1 MTAAPL
7 HIIGLGPGDAS
18 LLPPLALTALEGAH
32 TVVGYG
38 LYVDLV
44 PASLLTGKRV
54 VTTGMRHETE
64 RCAAAIDAALAGQ
77 RTAVVCSGDAGVY
90 GMSGLVLE
98 LLEARGLLDTVPV
111 EVIPGIPAVCGAAAL
126 LGAPLMH
133 DFACISLSD
142 LLTPWELILRRLD
155 AAFGADFVVALYN
168 PRSRGRQGHLEEAL
182 ALARRH
188 CAAHT
193 PVGLVRK
200 AYRPDQSVAV
210 CALADFD
217 PALVDMLS
225 LVLVGN
231 SSTKAM
237 GKYMVTPRGYDVRR
251 EKTASG
257 SAELCSSRAM
267 VIDTKE
273 SRA

>member
-1 MTAAPL
+1 MSVTGASL
-7 HIIGLGPGDAS
+7 HIVGLGPGDAS
-18 LLPPLALTALEGAH
+18 LLPPLALAALEQAQ
-32 TVVGYG
+32 TLVGYG
-38 LYVDLV
+38 LYVDMV
-44 PASLLTGKRV
+44 PMELRAGKRV

-64 RCAAAIDAALAGQ
+64 RCQAAIDAALAGE
-77 RTAVVCSGDAGVY
+77 RTAVVCSGDAGIY

-98 LLEARGLLDTVPV
+98 LLHARNLLDTVPV

-182 ALARRH
+182 SIARRH
-188 CAAHT
+188 RGPQT
-193 PVGLVRK
+193 PVGLVRQ
-200 AYRPDQSVAV
+200 AYRPDQSVSV
-210 CALADFD
+210 CTLEEAD
-217 PALVDMLS
+217 AEAVDMLS

-231 SSTKAM
+231 ASTRRL
-237 GKYMVTPRGYDVRR
+237 GRFMVTPRGYAV
-251 EKTASG
+251 G
-257 SAELCSSRAM
+257 QG
-267 VIDTKE
+267 
-273 SRA
+273 

>member
-1 MTAAPL
+1 MSAAPL

-18 LLPPLALTALEGAH
+18 LLPPLASAALEKAQ

-38 LYVDLV
+38 LYVELAP
-44 PASLLTGKRV
+44 PALLEGKRV

-64 RCAAAIDAALAGQ
+64 RCQAAIDAALAGE

-98 LLEARGLLDTVPV
+98 LLDARGLLDTVPV

-182 ALARRH
+182 AVAQRH
-188 CAAHT
+188 CAPET
-193 PVGLVRK
+193 PVGMVRK
-200 AYRPDQSVAV
+200 AYRPDQSVTV
-210 CALADFD
+210 CALRDFC
-217 PALVDMLS
+217 PSNVDMLS

-231 SSTKAM
+231 SSTKSL
-237 GKYMVTPRGYDVRR
+237 GKYMVTPRGY
-251 EKTASG
+251 AMSG
-257 SAELCSSRAM
+257 TISL
-267 VIDTKE
+267 
-273 SRA
+273 

>member
-1 MTAAPL
+1 MTPAPL
-7 HIIGLGPGDAS
+7 HVIGLGPGDAS
-18 LLPPLALTALEGAH
+18 LLPPLAVTALEKAQ

-44 PASLLTGKRV
+44 PTALLQGKRV

-64 RCAAAIDAALAGQ
+64 RCQAAIEAALSGE

-98 LLEARGLLDTVPV
+98 LLAAQGLLDSVPV

-142 LLTPWELILRRLD
+142 LLTPWELILRRLN

-182 ALARRH
+182 AVARRH
-188 CAAHT
+188 CAPQT
-193 PVGLVRK
+193 PIGLVRK

-210 CALADFD
+210 CALRDFA
-217 PALVDMLS
+217 PEAVDMLS

-231 SSTKAM
+231 SATKTL
-237 GKYMVTPRGYDVRR
+237 GKYMVTPRGYAVP
-251 EKTASG
+251 S
-257 SAELCSSRAM
+257 
-267 VIDTKE
+267 
-273 SRA
+273 